1 MKDIDLFEK
10 KKLNAGT
17 ANVSGPAGAGTSSGG
32 ATGSADGGN
41 ADSGPTD
48 SSKSIPPMPH
58 EDRSPNYFL
67 GMYGY
72 SPVKKSGKKKK
83 KKKIEFGKGIY
94 DEGIIHLDDYR

>member
-72 SPVKKSGKKKK
+72 SPVNKSGQKKKK
-83 KKKIEFGKGIY
+83 N
-94 DEGIIHLDDYR
+94 